1 MKTKNKVFFGHLFY
15 LKWMLS
21 FVLIAVLLLNFAAG
35 VRGEHTPV
43 DPITRAELIIEYDHD
58 LTSSSERYILTG
70 DEYWKNNYD
79 AMAYLKKR
87 FTEGDAT
94 GDFLKSIIEVRE

>member
-1 MKTKNKVFFGHLFY
+1 MKLRVKKQSKKLDESV
-15 LKWMLS
+15 
-21 FVLIAVLLLNFAAG
+21 V
-35 VRGEHTPV
+35 TPV
-43 DPITRAELIIEYDHD
+43 LVKH
-58 LTSSSERYILTG
+58 
-70 DEYWKNNYD
+70 WKNNYD